1 MLDFM
6 ILCLIIGMQKIL
18 ITGGAGF
25 IGSHLIDFLL
35 QKNFE
40 IICIDNFITGD
51 RENLSHLEGNSRVK
65 IIEHDVREPFD
76 FSDELSWVLHF
87 ASPAS
92 PKDYLKYPILTLET
106 GSIGT
111 KNMLELAKKTG
122 AKFMLASTSEVY
134 GDPLCNPQ
142 PESYY
147 GNVNP
152 IGKRSVY
159 DEAKRFSEAITMA
172 YHREYGLDIRIVRI
186 FNTYGERM
194 QMDDGRVIP
203 NFVCQALK
211 KEPLTVYGDG
221 TQTRSFCYISD
232 LVEGIWRVMNVEYHK
247 PINLGNP
254 NEMRIIDLAHL
265 VLKLTGSSSKI
276 IYKEMMEDDP
286 KRRRPDITLAKKLL
300 NWEPKVSLEEGLK
313 RTIEYFRRKLGIR

>member
-40 IICIDNFITGD
+40 IICIDNFITGN
-51 RENLSHLEGNSRVK
+51 RENLSHLEGDSRVK

-276 IYKEMMEDDP
+276 IYKEIMEDDP

-313 RTIEYFRRKLGIR
+313 RTIEYFRRKLGIK